1 MNTIPGLRRATDA
14 DVASITALVHEA
26 YAKWVVLIGREP
38 KPMRADYAVAV
49 RDHLVWVLEDRG
61 AVSAVLELISHAD
74 HVLIENV
81 AVAPT
86 LQGQGLGKRLMAFA
100 ERVARDLNLL
110 EVRLYTNARFAS
122 NIALYEQIGYTE
134 THREPLGSSSVVFM
148 HKILE
153 PSKAS
158 A

>member
-1 MNTIPGLRRATDA
+1 MNAIQGLRRATDA
-14 DVASITALVHEA
+14 DVEPIAALVHEA

-61 AVSAVLELISHAD
+61 AVSAVLELIPRVD

-86 LQGQGLGKRLMAFA
+86 LQGQGFGKRLMGFA

-110 EVRLYTNARFAS
+110 EVRLYTNERFAS
-122 NIALYEQIGYTE
+122 NIALYERIEYTE
-134 THREPLGSSSVVFM
+134 THRESLGDSAVVFM
-148 HKILE
+148 HKMLE
-153 PSKAS
+153 SSKES

>member
-1 MNTIPGLRRATDA
+1 MNEILGLRRATDA
-14 DVASITALVHEA
+14 DVASITALVRGA
-26 YAKWVVLIGREP
+26 YAKWVPLIGREP

-49 RDHLVWVLEDRG
+49 RDHTVWVLEDRG
-61 AVSAVLELISHAD
+61 AVSAVLELIPHAD

-110 EVRLYTNARFAS
+110 EVRLYTNERFTS
-122 NIALYEQIGYTE
+122 NIALYERLGYVE
-134 THREPLGSSSVVFM
+134 TKREPLGGSSVVFM
-148 HKILE
+148 HKMLE
-153 PSKAS
+153 SSKES
-158 A
+158 T